1 MYHSSKTGKD
11 TLIINIYVFL
21 YLQIYHICEGLDY
34 HTINK
39 KNIYKYKL
47 KITIKLLSL
56 FTSAIYFWTCCGYV
70 AI

>member
-11 TLIINIYVFL
+11 TLIINIYIFL

-39 KNIYKYKL
+39 KNIYKL
-47 KITIKLLSL
+47 KITIKVLSL
-56 FTSAIYFWTCCGYV
+56 FTSAIYLGTCWGYV
-70 AI
+70 AT